1 MIIAEYN
8 VLSILELVTP
18 VFRER
23 LFENFCVKIGTLK
36 LQTFKRSIE
45 CACCGKKGIVF
56 RLEASSDCCAHLN
69 LYTSEGIL
77 MCTDHIIPLS
87 KGGPHR
93 LFNTQTMCETCN
105 KDKADLIQP
114 RYFNIY
120 VKRWMHQKNISLEEL
135 RREKERFKQKNGRSY

>member
-1 MIIAEYN
+1 MIIAEYD
-8 VLSILELVTP
+8 VLFILELVTP
-18 VFRER
+18 AFRER

-36 LQTFKRSIE
+36 LQTFKKSVE

-87 KGGPHR
+87 KGGKHHASNMQVITASDN
-93 LFNTQTMCETCN
+93 FSKHN
-105 KDKADLIQP
+105 KLDYKCKDEVFSL
-114 RYFNIY
+114 RY
-120 VKRWMHQKNISLEEL
+120 
-135 RREKERFKQKNGRSY
+135 